1 LIAAGPFRLAFDAGG
16 SNAARVSPQNARSM
30 SASGSDAG
38 SPIASRAIRIDL
50 RGMSGL
56 LLLLPTLLLLF
67 AIFLYPL
74 AVVLSRSFTD
84 PQPGFANYVA
94 LWRSPAFRNILINTF
109 EIAAWTTAVCLLL
122 GYPFSYQLAR
132 LPKRWA
138 QPLLGLCMIPFFT
151 AILARLYAWT
161 IILGDAGV
169 INSYLIDWGVIQHP
183 LSLLFNRL
191 GVIIGMVHVMLPY
204 MVIVLYSQMVGI
216 DRSLIDAATSLGA
229 SPFAG
234 FRRVF
239 LPLSMPGTYAG
250 TLLVF
255 IISLGF
261 FVTPAVLGGGRDV
274 TIATFVRQEIG
285 VLDWGAATA
294 MSMVLLVV
302 TVGLFF
308 VLDRIFGTERL
319 LVGGLRK

>member
-1 LIAAGPFRLAFDAGG
+1 
-16 SNAARVSPQNARSM
+16 M

-38 SPIASRAIRIDL
+38 SSTAGRAIRIDL

-132 LPKRWA
+132 LPRRWA
-138 QPLLGLCMIPFFT
+138 QLLLGLCMIPFFT

>member
-1 LIAAGPFRLAFDAGG
+1 MPATTAHAQVAARRGFRLDL
-16 SNAARVSPQNARSM
+16 
-30 SASGSDAG
+30 SGV
-38 SPIASRAIRIDL
+38 
-50 RGMSGL
+50 SGL
-56 LLLLPTLLLLF
+56 LLLLPTLLLLVL
-67 AIFLYPL
+67 IFLYPL
-74 AVVLSRSFTD
+74 AVVLSRSFTE
-84 PQPGFANYVA
+84 PHLGLQNYVA
-94 LWRSPAFRNILINTF
+94 LYWSQAFRNILVNTF
-109 EIAAWTTAVCLLL
+109 EIAGWTTAICLLL

-169 INSYLIDWGVIQHP
+169 INTYLLQWGIIHHP
-183 LSLLFNRL
+183 ISLLFNRTA
-191 GVIIGMVHVMLPY
+191 VIIGMVHVMLPY

-216 DRSLIDAATSLGA
+216 DRSLLDAATSLGA
-229 SPFAG
+229 SPLAG

-294 MSMVLLVV
+294 MSMVLLLV

-308 VLDRIFGTERL
+308 LLDRVFGTERL

>member
-1 LIAAGPFRLAFDAGG
+1 
-16 SNAARVSPQNARSM
+16 M

-38 SPIASRAIRIDL
+38 SPIAGRAIRIDL

-84 PQPGFANYVA
+84 PEPGFANYVA

>member
-1 LIAAGPFRLAFDAGG
+1 MNTHSGATATTPG
-16 SNAARVSPQNARSM
+16 RSL
-30 SASGSDAG
+30 
-38 SPIASRAIRIDL
+38 RIDW
-50 RGMSGL
+50 RDMSGL
-56 LLLLPTLLLLF
+56 LLLLPSLLLLL
-67 AIFLYPL
+67 AIFIFPL
-74 AVVLSRSFTD
+74 AVVLSRSFTE
-84 PQPGFANYVA
+84 PHAGFGNYVA
-94 LWRSPAFRNILINTF
+94 LWQSRAFRNILIITF
-109 EIAAWTTAVCLLL
+109 EIAAWTTAICLLV

-161 IILGDAGV
+161 LILGDAGV
-169 INSYLIDWGVIQHP
+169 LNSYLIDWGVVQQPI
-183 LSLLFNRL
+183 SLLFNRV

-216 DRSLIDAATSLGA
+216 DRSLIEAATSLGA

-285 VLDWGAATA
+285 VLAWGTATA

>member
-1 LIAAGPFRLAFDAGG
+1 MNTHSGATATMP
-16 SNAARVSPQNARSM
+16 SRSL
-30 SASGSDAG
+30 
-38 SPIASRAIRIDL
+38 RIDW
-50 RGMSGL
+50 RDMSGL
-56 LLLLPTLLLLF
+56 LLLLPSLLLLL
-67 AIFLYPL
+67 AIFIFPL
-74 AVVLSRSFTD
+74 AVMLSRSFTE
-84 PQPGFANYVA
+84 PHAGFGNYVA
-94 LWRSPAFRNILINTF
+94 LWQSRAFRNILINTF
-109 EIAAWTTAVCLLL
+109 EIAAWTTAICLLV

-161 IILGDAGV
+161 LILGDAGV
-169 INSYLIDWGVIQHP
+169 LNSYLIDWGVIQQP
-183 LSLLFNRL
+183 VGLLFNRV

-285 VLDWGAATA
+285 VLAWGTATA

>member
-1 LIAAGPFRLAFDAGG
+1 MNTHSGATATTPG
-16 SNAARVSPQNARSM
+16 RSL
-30 SASGSDAG
+30 
-38 SPIASRAIRIDL
+38 RIDW
-50 RGMSGL
+50 RDMSGL
-56 LLLLPTLLLLF
+56 LLLLPSLLLLL
-67 AIFLYPL
+67 AIFIFPL
-74 AVVLSRSFTD
+74 AVVLSRSFTE
-84 PQPGFANYVA
+84 PHAGFGNYVA
-94 LWRSPAFRNILINTF
+94 LWQSRAFRNILINTF
-109 EIAAWTTAVCLLL
+109 EIAAWTTAICLLL

-161 IILGDAGV
+161 LILGDAGV
-169 INSYLIDWGVIQHP
+169 LNSYLIDWGVVQQPI
-183 LSLLFNRL
+183 SLLFNRV

-216 DRSLIDAATSLGA
+216 DRSLIEAATSLGA

-285 VLDWGAATA
+285 VLAWGTATA

>member
-1 LIAAGPFRLAFDAGG
+1 MNTHSGATATTPG
-16 SNAARVSPQNARSM
+16 RSL
-30 SASGSDAG
+30 
-38 SPIASRAIRIDL
+38 RIDW
-50 RGMSGL
+50 RDMSGL
-56 LLLLPTLLLLF
+56 LLLLPSLLLLL
-67 AIFLYPL
+67 AIFIFPL
-74 AVVLSRSFTD
+74 AVVLSRSFTE
-84 PQPGFANYVA
+84 PHAGFGNYVA
-94 LWRSPAFRNILINTF
+94 LWQSRAFRNILIITF
-109 EIAAWTTAVCLLL
+109 EIAAWTTAICLLL

-161 IILGDAGV
+161 LILGDAGV
-169 INSYLIDWGVIQHP
+169 LNSYLIDWGVVQQPI
-183 LSLLFNRL
+183 SLLFNRV

-216 DRSLIDAATSLGA
+216 DRSLIEAATSLGA

-274 TIATFVRQEIG
+274 TIATFVRQEVG
-285 VLDWGAATA
+285 VLAWGTATA

>member
-1 LIAAGPFRLAFDAGG
+1 
-16 SNAARVSPQNARSM
+16 
-30 SASGSDAG
+30 
-38 SPIASRAIRIDL
+38 
-50 RGMSGL
+50 MSGL

-84 PQPGFANYVA
+84 PQPGFANYAA
-94 LWRSPAFRNILINTF
+94 LLRSPAFRNILINTF

-229 SPFAG
+229 SPFAA

>member
-1 LIAAGPFRLAFDAGG
+1 MTAHAQVAARRGFRLDL
-16 SNAARVSPQNARSM
+16 
-30 SASGSDAG
+30 SGV
-38 SPIASRAIRIDL
+38 
-50 RGMSGL
+50 SGL
-56 LLLLPTLLLLF
+56 LLLLPTLLLLVL
-67 AIFLYPL
+67 IFLYPL
-74 AVVLSRSFTD
+74 AVVLSRSFTE
-84 PQPGFANYVA
+84 PHLGLQNYVA
-94 LWRSPAFRNILINTF
+94 LYWSQAFRNILVNTF
-109 EIAAWTTAVCLLL
+109 EIAGWTTAICLLL

-169 INSYLIDWGVIQHP
+169 INTYLLQWGIIHHP
-183 LSLLFNRL
+183 ISLLFNRTA
-191 GVIIGMVHVMLPY
+191 VIIGMVHVMLPY

-216 DRSLIDAATSLGA
+216 DRSLLDAATSLGA
-229 SPFAG
+229 SPLAG

-294 MSMVLLVV
+294 MSMVLLLV

-308 VLDRIFGTERL
+308 LLDRVFGTERL
-319 LVGGLRK
+319 LVGGLRN

>member
-1 LIAAGPFRLAFDAGG
+1 
-16 SNAARVSPQNARSM
+16 M

-38 SPIASRAIRIDL
+38 SSIVGRANRIDL
-50 RGMSGL
+50 RGMRGL
-56 LLLLPTLLLLF
+56 LLLLPTLLLLL
-67 AIFLYPL
+67 AIFIYPL

-94 LWRSPAFRNILINTF
+94 LWLSPAFRNILINTF
-109 EIAAWTTAVCLLL
+109 EIAAWTTAICLLV

-169 INSYLIDWGVIQHP
+169 INSYLIDWGVVQHP

-294 MSMVLLVV
+294 MSMVLLLV

>member
-1 LIAAGPFRLAFDAGG
+1 MTAPGSEAGAT
-16 SNAARVSPQNARSM
+16 ARP
-30 SASGSDAG
+30 SGS
-38 SPIASRAIRIDL
+38 RLDL
-50 RGMSGL
+50 RGMSGV

-74 AVVLSRSFTD
+74 AVVLSKSFLD
-84 PQPGFANYVA
+84 PQPGFANYA
-94 LWRSPAFRNILINTF
+94 SLWRSAAFRNILVNTF
-109 EIAAWTTAVCLLL
+109 EIAAWTTVVCLLV

-169 INSYLIDWGVIQHP
+169 INSYLIHWGVIEHP

-204 MVIVLYSQMVGI
+204 MVIVLYSQMAGI

-234 FRRVF
+234 FRRVY

-294 MSMVLLVV
+294 MSMVLLLV

>member
-1 LIAAGPFRLAFDAGG
+1 
-16 SNAARVSPQNARSM
+16 
-30 SASGSDAG
+30 
-38 SPIASRAIRIDL
+38 
-50 RGMSGL
+50 MSGL
-56 LLLLPTLLLLF
+56 LLLLPSLLLLL
-67 AIFLYPL
+67 AIFIFPL
-74 AVVLSRSFTD
+74 AVVLSRSFTE
-84 PQPGFANYVA
+84 PHAGFGNYVA
-94 LWRSPAFRNILINTF
+94 LWQSRAFRNILINTF
-109 EIAAWTTAVCLLL
+109 EIAAWTTVICLLL
-122 GYPFSYQLAR
+122 GYPFSYQLAG

-161 IILGDAGV
+161 LILGDAGV
-169 INSYLIDWGVIQHP
+169 LNSYLIDWGVVQQPI
-183 LSLLFNRL
+183 SLLFNRV

-216 DRSLIDAATSLGA
+216 DRSLIEAATSLGA

-285 VLDWGAATA
+285 VLAWGAATA

>member
-1 LIAAGPFRLAFDAGG
+1 MSNPDSAAAPG
-16 SNAARVSPQNARSM
+16 
-30 SASGSDAG
+30 
-38 SPIASRAIRIDL
+38 L
-50 RGMSGL
+50 RGRTFGIDRSSVSGL
-56 LLLLPTLLLLF
+56 LLLLPSLLLLLAVF
-67 AIFLYPL
+67 IFPL
-74 AVVLSRSFTD
+74 VVVLSRSFTD
-84 PQPGFANYVA
+84 PHPGIANYLA
-94 LWRSPAFRNILINTF
+94 LWQSRAFRNILINTF
-109 EIAAWTTAVCLLL
+109 EIAAWTTAICLLV

-138 QPLLGLCMIPFFT
+138 QTLLGLCMIPFFT

-169 INSYLIDWGVIQHP
+169 INSYLTDWGVILHP
-183 LSLLFNRL
+183 LGLLFNRL

-234 FRRVF
+234 FWRVF

-274 TIATFVRQEIG
+274 TIATFVRQKIG

-308 VLDRIFGTERL
+308 VLDRIFGTERI

>member
-1 LIAAGPFRLAFDAGG
+1 MKAATPDTAALMPQRAFRLD
-16 SNAARVSPQNARSM
+16 PRSL
-30 SASGSDAG
+30 G
-38 SPIASRAIRIDL
+38 
-50 RGMSGL
+50 GL
-56 LLLLPTLLLLF
+56 LLLLPSLLLLLVVF
-67 AIFLYPL
+67 IFPL
-74 AVVLSRSFTD
+74 VVVLSRSFTD
-84 PQPGFANYVA
+84 PQVGVGNFVA
-94 LWRSPAFRNILINTF
+94 LWRSVAFRNILINTF
-109 EIAAWTTAVCLLL
+109 QIAAWTTVICLAL
-122 GYPFSYQLAR
+122 GYPFSYQLTR
-132 LPKRWA
+132 LPQRWSKL
-138 QPLLGLCMIPFFT
+138 LLGLCMIPFFT

-161 IILGDAGV
+161 IILGDAG
-169 INSYLIDWGVIQHP
+169 ILNTYLTQWGVIQHP
-183 LSLLFNRL
+183 LALLFNRL

-204 MVIVLYSQMVGI
+204 MVIVLYSAMAGI
-216 DRSLIDAATSLGA
+216 DRSLLEAANSLGA

-294 MSMVLLVV
+294 MSLVLLVV
-302 TVGLFF
+302 TMGLFF
-308 VLDRIFGTERL
+308 VLDRIFGTERI

>member
-1 LIAAGPFRLAFDAGG
+1 MSVSGAMAALRPRALPFDRRDLTGFLLLIPSLT
-16 SNAARVSPQNARSM
+16 
-30 SASGSDAG
+30 
-38 SPIASRAIRIDL
+38 
-50 RGMSGL
+50 L
-56 LLLLPTLLLLF
+56 LLLLF
-67 AIFLYPL
+67 VFPL

-84 PQPGFANYVA
+84 PTLGMHNYVA
-94 LWRSPAFRNILINTF
+94 LWRSVAFRNILINTF
-109 EIAAWTTAVCLLL
+109 EIAAWTTVICVAI
-122 GYPFSYQLAR
+122 GYPFAYHLSR
-132 LPKRWA
+132 LSRRLGQA
-138 QPLLGLCMIPFFT
+138 LLGVCLIPFFT

-169 INSYLIDWGVIQHP
+169 INTYLLRWGIIEHP
-183 LSLLFNRL
+183 IGLLFNRI

-204 MVIVLYSQMVGI
+204 MIIVLYSAMVGI
-216 DRSLIDAATSLGA
+216 DRSLLDAATSLGA
-229 SPFAG
+229 SPFGA

-239 LPLSMPGTYAG
+239 LPLSLPGAYAG

-285 VLDWGAATA
+285 VLDWGAAMA
-294 MSMVLLVV
+294 MSTLLLLV
-302 TVGLFF
+302 TVVLFF
-308 VLDRIFGTERL
+308 LLDRVFGTERL

>member
-1 LIAAGPFRLAFDAGG
+1 
-16 SNAARVSPQNARSM
+16 M
-30 SASGSDAG
+30 SATGSDAG
-38 SPIASRAIRIDL
+38 SSIAGRAIRIDL

-56 LLLLPTLLLLF
+56 LLLLPTLLLLS

-109 EIAAWTTAVCLLL
+109 EIAAWTTVICLLL

-229 SPFAG
+229 SPFAA

>member
-1 LIAAGPFRLAFDAGG
+1 
-16 SNAARVSPQNARSM
+16 M

-38 SPIASRAIRIDL
+38 SSIAGRAVRIDL

-94 LWRSPAFRNILINTF
+94 LWRSPAFRNIMINTF
-109 EIAAWTTAVCLLL
+109 EIAAWTTAICLLV

-132 LPKRWA
+132 IPKRWA

-302 TVGLFF
+302 TVALFF

>member
-1 LIAAGPFRLAFDAGG
+1 MPATTAHAQVAARRGFRLDL
-16 SNAARVSPQNARSM
+16 
-30 SASGSDAG
+30 SGV
-38 SPIASRAIRIDL
+38 
-50 RGMSGL
+50 SGL
-56 LLLLPTLLLLF
+56 LLLLPTLLLLVL
-67 AIFLYPL
+67 IFLYPL
-74 AVVLSRSFTD
+74 AVVLSRSFTE
-84 PQPGFANYVA
+84 PHLGLQNYVA
-94 LWRSPAFRNILINTF
+94 LYWSQAFRNILVNTF
-109 EIAAWTTAVCLLL
+109 EIAGWTTAICLLL

-169 INSYLIDWGVIQHP
+169 INTYLLQWGIILHP
-183 LSLLFNRL
+183 ISLLFNRTA
-191 GVIIGMVHVMLPY
+191 VIIGMVHVMLPY

-216 DRSLIDAATSLGA
+216 DRSLLDAATSLGA
-229 SPFAG
+229 SPLAG

-294 MSMVLLVV
+294 MSMVLLLV

-308 VLDRIFGTERL
+308 LLDRVFGTERL
-319 LVGGLRK
+319 LVGGLRN

>member
-1 LIAAGPFRLAFDAGG
+1 
-16 SNAARVSPQNARSM
+16 M

-38 SPIASRAIRIDL
+38 SPIAGRAIRIDL

-161 IILGDAGV
+161 VILGDAGV

-204 MVIVLYSQMVGI
+204 MAIVLYSQMVGI

-250 TLLVF
+250 T
-255 IISLGF
+255 
-261 FVTPAVLGGGRDV
+261 
-274 TIATFVRQEIG
+274 
-285 VLDWGAATA
+285 
-294 MSMVLLVV
+294 
-302 TVGLFF
+302 
-308 VLDRIFGTERL
+308 
-319 LVGGLRK
+319 

>member
-1 LIAAGPFRLAFDAGG
+1 MT
-16 SNAARVSPQNARSM
+16 ARSQAAPTAPDRAFRFDWR
-30 SASGSDAG
+30 SA
-38 SPIASRAIRIDL
+38 
-50 RGMSGL
+50 SGL
-56 LLLLPTLLLLF
+56 LLLLPTLLLLL
-67 AIFLYPL
+67 AIFILPL
-74 AVVLSRSFTD
+74 AAVLAQSFTD
-84 PQPGFANYVA
+84 PQPGFANYAA
-94 LWRSPAFRNILINTF
+94 LWQSRAFRNILINTF
-109 EIAAWTTAVCLLL
+109 EIAAWTTAICLLV

-138 QPLLGLCMIPFFT
+138 QLLLGLCLIPFFT

-161 IILGDAGV
+161 IILGDAGI
-169 INSYLIDWGVIQHP
+169 INSFLIEWGVIQHP

-204 MVIVLYSQMVGI
+204 MVIVLYSAMAGI
-216 DRSLIDAATSLGA
+216 DRSLVDAASSLGA
-229 SPFAG
+229 SPFEG

-294 MSMVLLVV
+294 MSMVLLLV
-302 TVGLFF
+302 TVGLFL

>member
-1 LIAAGPFRLAFDAGG
+1 MTAYAQVAARRGFRLDL
-16 SNAARVSPQNARSM
+16 
-30 SASGSDAG
+30 SGV
-38 SPIASRAIRIDL
+38 
-50 RGMSGL
+50 SGL
-56 LLLLPTLLLLF
+56 LLLLPTLLLLVL
-67 AIFLYPL
+67 IFLYPL
-74 AVVLSRSFTD
+74 AVVLSRSFTE
-84 PQPGFANYVA
+84 PHLGLQNYVA
-94 LWRSPAFRNILINTF
+94 LYRSQAFRNILVNTF
-109 EIAAWTTAVCLLL
+109 EIAGWTAAICLLL

-169 INSYLIDWGVIQHP
+169 INTYLLQWGIIHHP
-183 LSLLFNRL
+183 ISLLFNRTA
-191 GVIIGMVHVMLPY
+191 VIIGMVHVMLPY

-216 DRSLIDAATSLGA
+216 DRSLLDAATSLGA

-261 FVTPAVLGGGRDV
+261 FVTPAVLGGGHDV

-294 MSMVLLVV
+294 MSMVLLLV

-308 VLDRIFGTERL
+308 LLDRVFGTERL

>member
-1 LIAAGPFRLAFDAGG
+1 MSTRSSEARPSTAGRAF
-16 SNAARVSPQNARSM
+16 P
-30 SASGSDAG
+30 
-38 SPIASRAIRIDL
+38 IDL
-50 RGMSGL
+50 SGLSGL
-56 LLLLPTLLLLF
+56 LLLLPTVVLLF
-67 AIFLYPL
+67 TIFLYPL

-84 PQPGFANYVA
+84 PHPGLANYVA
-94 LWRSPAFRNILINTF
+94 LWSSQAFRNILVNTF
-109 EIAAWTTAVCLLL
+109 QIATWTTAICLLV
-122 GYPFSYQLAR
+122 GYPFSYHLAR
-132 LPKRWA
+132 IPKRWA

-169 INSYLIDWGVIQHP
+169 INSYLIHWGVIEHP
-183 LSLLFNRL
+183 LGLLFNRL

-294 MSMVLLVV
+294 MSMVLLII

-308 VLDRIFGTERL
+308 ILDRIFGTERL

>member
-1 LIAAGPFRLAFDAGG
+1 MTAHAQVAARRGFRLDL
-16 SNAARVSPQNARSM
+16 
-30 SASGSDAG
+30 SGV
-38 SPIASRAIRIDL
+38 
-50 RGMSGL
+50 SGL
-56 LLLLPTLLLLF
+56 LLLLPTLLLLVL
-67 AIFLYPL
+67 IFLYPL
-74 AVVLSRSFTD
+74 AVVLSRSFTE
-84 PQPGFANYVA
+84 PHLGLQNYVA
-94 LWRSPAFRNILINTF
+94 LYRSQAFRNILVNTF
-109 EIAAWTTAVCLLL
+109 EIAGWTAAICLLL

-169 INSYLIDWGVIQHP
+169 INTYLLQWGIIHHP
-183 LSLLFNRL
+183 ISLLFNRTA
-191 GVIIGMVHVMLPY
+191 VIIGMVHVMLPY

-216 DRSLIDAATSLGA
+216 DRSLLDAATSLGA

-261 FVTPAVLGGGRDV
+261 FVTPAVLGGGHDV

-294 MSMVLLVV
+294 MSMVLLLV

-308 VLDRIFGTERL
+308 LLDRVFGTERL

>member
-1 LIAAGPFRLAFDAGG
+1 MSAPLPQALGALPVQPFRL
-16 SNAARVSPQNARSM
+16 NPRSVT
-30 SASGSDAG
+30 
-38 SPIASRAIRIDL
+38 
-50 RGMSGL
+50 GM
-56 LLLLPTLLLLF
+56 LLLLPSLAMLLALF
-67 AIFLYPL
+67 IVPL
-74 AVVLSRSFTD
+74 VIVLSRSFTE
-84 PQPGFANYVA
+84 PHLGLQNFIA
-94 LWRSPAFRNILINTF
+94 LWASRGFRNILVNTF
-109 EIAAWTTAVCLLL
+109 EIAAWTTGVCLAL
-122 GYPFSYQLAR
+122 GYPFAYQLSR

-138 QPLLGLCMIPFFT
+138 QTLLGLCLIPFFT
-151 AILARLYAWT
+151 AILARLYSWT
-161 IILGDAGV
+161 LILGDAGV
-169 INSYLIDWGVIQHP
+169 INTYLMHWGLIHEP
-183 LSLLFNRL
+183 ISLLFNRL

-204 MVIVLYSQMVGI
+204 MIIVLYSAMAGI
-216 DRSLIDAATSLGA
+216 DRSLMDAASSLGA
-229 SPFAG
+229 GPIAI

-261 FVTPAVLGGGRDV
+261 FITPAVLGGGRDV

-285 VLDWGAATA
+285 VLDWAAATA
-294 MSMVLLVV
+294 MSTVLLVV

>member
-1 LIAAGPFRLAFDAGG
+1 MLDL
-16 SNAARVSPQNARSM
+16 
-30 SASGSDAG
+30 SGV
-38 SPIASRAIRIDL
+38 
-50 RGMSGL
+50 SGL
-56 LLLLPTLLLLF
+56 LLLMPTLLLLF

-74 AVVLSRSFTD
+74 AMVLSRSFIE
-84 PQPGFANYVA
+84 PHAGFANYVA

-109 EIAAWTTAVCLLL
+109 EIAAWTTAICLLV
-122 GYPFSYQLAR
+122 GYPFSYHLAH

-138 QPLLGLCMIPFFT
+138 QPLLGLCMVPFFT

-169 INSYLIDWGVIQHP
+169 INSYLMQWGVIEQP
-183 LSLLFNRL
+183 IGLLFNRI

-229 SPFAG
+229 GPFAG

>member
-1 LIAAGPFRLAFDAGG
+1 MNTHSGATATMP
-16 SNAARVSPQNARSM
+16 SRSL
-30 SASGSDAG
+30 
-38 SPIASRAIRIDL
+38 RIDW
-50 RGMSGL
+50 RDMSGL
-56 LLLLPTLLLLF
+56 LLLLPSLLLLL
-67 AIFLYPL
+67 AIFIFPL
-74 AVVLSRSFTD
+74 AVVLSRSFTE
-84 PQPGFANYVA
+84 PHAGIGNYVA
-94 LWRSPAFRNILINTF
+94 LWQSRAFRNILINTF
-109 EIAAWTTAVCLLL
+109 EIAAWTTAICLLL

-132 LPKRWA
+132 LSKRWA

-161 IILGDAGV
+161 LILGDAGV
-169 INSYLIDWGVIQHP
+169 LNSYLIDWGVIQQP
-183 LSLLFNRL
+183 VSLLFNRV

-285 VLDWGAATA
+285 VLAWGTATA

>member
-1 LIAAGPFRLAFDAGG
+1 MSGPGSGAATALAPREARL
-16 SNAARVSPQNARSM
+16 
-30 SASGSDAG
+30 
-38 SPIASRAIRIDL
+38 DL
-50 RGMSGL
+50 RGLSGL

-74 AVVLSRSFTD
+74 AVVLSKSFTD
-84 PQPGFANYVA
+84 PHPGFANYVS
-94 LWRSPAFRNILINTF
+94 LWRSTAFRNILINTF
-109 EIAAWTTAVCLLL
+109 EIAAWTTAICLLV
-122 GYPFSYQLAR
+122 GYPFSYKLAR

-138 QPLLGLCMIPFFT
+138 QPLLGLCMVPFFT

-169 INSYLIDWGVIQHP
+169 INSYLMHWGVIQHP
-183 LSLLFNRL
+183 MSLLFNRL

-229 SPFAG
+229 SPFAA

>member
-1 LIAAGPFRLAFDAGG
+1 MSTPNSEAGPATPAHAL
-16 SNAARVSPQNARSM
+16 
-30 SASGSDAG
+30 
-38 SPIASRAIRIDL
+38 RIDL

-67 AIFLYPL
+67 AIFIYPL

-84 PQPGFANYVA
+84 PQPGLANYVA
-94 LWRSPAFRNILINTF
+94 LLRSPAFRNILINTF
-109 EIAAWTTAVCLLL
+109 EIAAWTTAICLLV

-169 INSYLIDWGVIQHP
+169 INSYLTDWGVIQHP

-204 MVIVLYSQMVGI
+204 MVIVLYSQMAGI

>member
-1 LIAAGPFRLAFDAGG
+1 MPARRIRPMSVRTYEADDAMPRQFRLDLGG
-16 SNAARVSPQNARSM
+16 V
-30 SASGSDAG
+30 
-38 SPIASRAIRIDL
+38 
-50 RGMSGL
+50 SGL

-84 PQPGFANYVA
+84 PHAGVANYVA

-109 EIAAWTTAVCLLL
+109 EIAAWTTAICLLV
-122 GYPFSYQLAR
+122 GYPFSYKLAR

-138 QPLLGLCMIPFFT
+138 QPLLALCMIPFFT

-169 INSYLIDWGVIQHP
+169 INSYLMHWGVIQQP
-183 LSLLFNRL
+183 IGLLFNRVA
-191 GVIIGMVHVMLPY
+191 VIIGMVHVMLPY

-308 VLDRIFGTERL
+308 FLDRIFGTERL

>member
-1 LIAAGPFRLAFDAGG
+1 MSDLGSGAATALAPKEARL
-16 SNAARVSPQNARSM
+16 
-30 SASGSDAG
+30 
-38 SPIASRAIRIDL
+38 DL
-50 RGMSGL
+50 RGLSGL

-74 AVVLSRSFTD
+74 AVVLSKSFTD
-84 PQPGFANYVA
+84 PHPGFANYVA
-94 LWRSPAFRNILINTF
+94 LWRSTAFRNILINTF
-109 EIAAWTTAVCLLL
+109 EIAAWTTAICLLV
-122 GYPFSYQLAR
+122 GYPFSYKLAR

-138 QPLLGLCMIPFFT
+138 QPLLGLCMVPFFT

-169 INSYLIDWGVIQHP
+169 INSYLMHWGIIQHP
-183 LSLLFNRL
+183 MSLLFNRL

-229 SPFAG
+229 SPFAA

-294 MSMVLLVV
+294 MSMVLLLV